1 MYSNVRSMSKKFPYD
16 LWISAGSDAGI
27 SFATIGR
34 LAKDSSMMQG
44 ILLSL
49 QSLMTTEVNVS
60 NSQFM
65 TGENEYVK
73 FGTFTLSDEAENVI
87 VQYVVKSDQP
97 NKLTKEDEKLVQELA
112 LSFCRF
118 LILTPKF
125 HQNLATG
132 RMISLDHVSK
142 AYLKACTIA
151 KQKISVLKNNKGL
164 LDLIDKNLKSIDK
177 DNLKFP
183 IIAQLREL
191 KEWIGE
197 DENSW
202 DKGAIVAF
210 KRQLLVQ
217 MVAQDIL
224 NQIIT
229 EDPFVLIEYE
239 TPRYVIEEIRNHIE
253 KYLREKDI
261 QPKELIEQYL
271 LKNLDKMVAA
281 QLKKLSIDEIH
292 SANSFISHNLA
303 KEVIF
308 ELSKENPICALV
320 DFRNVDLYSAIRNE
334 IGAATEVPDPGNMI
348 CDALIEDVTPLALQS
363 ARLFFSE
370 LINPF
375 IGRKLPPSIWNVIVD
390 FSFSILD
397 EKKMKPIKKKDEKNG
412 KTGIGIKRELIKER
426 TSKLTVV
433 QPKWIKEL
441 TKKFNEMGVGKQL
454 QISNVEESVLFASAL
469 ERAIITTLEK
479 IVKTQLF
486 NSSLGDIFTYMIH
499 SFKDIA
505 PKTVFVNILEGI
517 MFDLK
522 DRKYQT
528 PTQMG
533 LNTKDLIGS
542 AVEEGNIKAHV
553 NSVPV
558 QLKKSFFKG
567 SFLKFDGRRISAAEL
582 LQKQGIT
589 LNIGNN
595 VMPLRDAEKDAEFL
609 TICFLNSKILKRSYP
624 KAILRGMIESYL
636 QQMFHFEGEVYNQLD
651 TLITVFNREVAAKLT
666 PAHKLQ
672 DVRNSFPSFP
682 LIREIPQRFTGKN
695 FHERFEESW
704 NSYAPKIHTI
714 IQDLLTGFSSLRTN
728 DLNYKK
734 KALKLYGAAIKDLK
748 DVRKNLIKNWTPLN
762 DQMTKMVEN
771 WSKEVSVD
779 LSSHLDVISKKT
791 NIWIGNEFKI
801 QKLEYGKFT
810 ISEKQSLKEI
820 IDTVNRLNPHE
831 IADLPKNF
839 MEIAISIL
847 LYRRIPE
854 YVIDESY
861 SQMISGEKKVADSVL
876 KAWSKSRSRKEFES
890 NLYLNM
896 RSLSNT
902 FTKMINTYGRL
913 TSTLFVQNDLELSSD
928 IKGYYI
934 VLGKLPKEI
943 YATKTSVFDI
953 VKFLNIDVV
962 SHPKDWEI
970 RLYLEPDYKRDMD
983 EYRDKLI
990 VMSDIIGF
998 VARKKFD
1005 ENTGPVLDG
1014 IKSVISYLIEG
1025 GDTNIIDLSETIKEA
1040 LFRLSEY
1047 PTIVTEEKE

>member
-1 MYSNVRSMSKKFPYD
+1 MSKKFPYD
-16 LWISAGSDAGI
+16 LWITAGSDAGI

-49 QSLMTTEVNVS
+49 QTLMTTEVNVT
-60 NSQFM
+60 NSHFM

-73 FGTFTLSDEAENVI
+73 FGTFTLSEEAENVV

-97 NKLTKEDEKLVQELA
+97 NKLSKEDEKLVQELA
-112 LSFCRF
+112 FSFCRF
-118 LILTPKF
+118 IILTPKF
-125 HQNLATG
+125 HQHLATG
-132 RMISLDHVSK
+132 RMISSDNVSK
-142 AYLKACTIA
+142 AFLKACTIA
-151 KQKISVLKNNKGL
+151 KQKISVQKNNKGL
-164 LDLIDKNLKSIDK
+164 LELIEKNLKNVDK
-177 DNLKFP
+177 DSIKYP
-183 IIAQLREL
+183 TIAQLREL

-202 DKGAIVAF
+202 DKGAIIPF
-210 KRQLLVQ
+210 KRQLLIQ

-224 NQIIT
+224 NQIIA

-239 TPRYVIEEIRNHIE
+239 TPRYVVEEIRNHIDR
-253 KYLREKDI
+253 YLRSKEIK
-261 QPKELIEQYL
+261 PKELIDQYL
-271 LKNLDKMVAA
+271 MKNLDKKVNA
-281 QLKKLSIDEIH
+281 QIKNLSIDEIH
-292 SANSFISHNLA
+292 SANSFIAHNLA
-303 KEVIF
+303 KDVIF
-308 ELSKENPICALV
+308 SLSKENPICALI
-320 DFRNVDLYSAIRNE
+320 DFRSVDLYSAIRNE
-334 IGAATEVPDPGNMI
+334 IGVATEVPNPGNMI

-363 ARLFFSE
+363 ARLFFNQ
-370 LINPF
+370 LIKPF
-375 IGRKLPPSIWNVIVD
+375 VGRKLPLSIWNVIVD

-397 EKKMKPIKKKDEKNG
+397 EKKIKPNKNKQAKKP
-412 KTGIGIKRELIKER
+412 KTAISIKRDLMKDR
-426 TSKLTVV
+426 TSKLSVV

-454 QISNVEESVLFASAL
+454 QISNIEESVLFANAL

-479 IVKTQLF
+479 IVKDQLF
-486 NSSLGDIFTYMIH
+486 NSNLGDIFVYMIS

-505 PKTVFVNILEGI
+505 PKTVYVNILEGI
-517 MFDLK
+517 IEDL
-522 DRKYQT
+522 RSRNYEA

-533 LNTKDLIGS
+533 LNTKDLVGS
-542 AVEEGNIKAHV
+542 AVEEGMIKAHV

-567 SFLKFDGRRISAAEL
+567 SFLRFDGRRISAAEL

-589 LNIGNN
+589 LNIGNK

-609 TICFLNSKILKRSYP
+609 TTCFMSTKILKRSYP

-651 TLITVFNREVAAKLT
+651 TLITVFNREVATKLT
-666 PAHKLQ
+666 PAHRLPEI
-672 DVRNSFPSFP
+672 RNSFPSFP
-682 LIREIPQRFTGKN
+682 LIRDIPQKFTGKN
-695 FHERFEESW
+695 FHERFQEGW
-704 NSYAPKIHTI
+704 NIHAPKIHKA
-714 IQDLLTGFSSLRTN
+714 IQDLLTGFTSLRSK

-734 KALKLYGAAIKDLK
+734 KAMKLYNSSIKELK
-748 DVRKNLIKNWTPLN
+748 DIRKNLIKNWNPLN

-771 WSKEVSVD
+771 WSDELSVD
-779 LSSHLDVISKKT
+779 LSSHLDTVSKKASS
-791 NIWIGNEFKI
+791 WVGNEFKI

-810 ISEKQSLKEI
+810 VSEKQSLKEI
-820 IDTVNRLNPHE
+820 IDSVNRLNPHE

-861 SQMISGEKKVADSVL
+861 SQMISGDKKVADSVV
-876 KAWSKSRSRKEFES
+876 KAWAKSQSRKEFEN

-896 RSLSNT
+896 RSLGNT

-913 TSTLFVQNDLELSSD
+913 TSTLFVKNDLELSSD
-928 IKGYYI
+928 INGCYI
-934 VLGKLPKEI
+934 VLGRLPKDI
-943 YATKTSVFDI
+943 YSTKTSVFDI
-953 VKFLNIDVV
+953 IKFPNIDVV

-970 RLYLEPDYKRDMD
+970 RLYLEPDYKKDMD

-998 VARKKFD
+998 VARKKFN
-1005 ENTGPVLDG
+1005 ENTGPVLEG

-1040 LFRLSEY
+1040 LFRVSEY
-1047 PTIVTEEKE
+1047 PTAVTEEKE